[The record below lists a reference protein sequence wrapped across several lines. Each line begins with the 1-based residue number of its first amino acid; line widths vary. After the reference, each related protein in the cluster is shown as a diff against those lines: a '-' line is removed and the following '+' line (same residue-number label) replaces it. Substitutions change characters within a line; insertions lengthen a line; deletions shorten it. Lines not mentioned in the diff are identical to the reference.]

1 MTSITRNIS
10 QQSQLCGRMFKQ
22 VVLAASLVA
31 LSGCAAVNTVT
42 DWFADDDEIKIRR
55 IAPIVNQVTPKVVWS
70 HSVGDGVDGFFSR
83 LQPVYANNTVFAAER
98 HGEVVA
104 LEPGNG
110 DVKWRR
116 NFAIFRSDS
125 IFDGIANIWRSGTS
139 AKISAMAAGYDKVF
153 VGSENGQLLA
163 LDSKTGETLWEASVP
178 GEILA
183 RPAMDEGILVIN
195 TGAGVLFGFDAQTG
209 EQLWRSETDVP
220 PLSLRGISAPAASN
234 GGTLIGTPTG
244 KLQVNILTTG
254 VPAWE
259 TAITAPSGA
268 TELERIIDVDS
279 SPVLYGTTVYIVSYD
294 GTLAALELRSGRILW
309 KREYGSYRD
318 LAVTSERIYVVDN
331 RSNVFALDRRNGIEI
346 WSQGGLRQRNL
357 TAPLIMGEHVVL
369 GDRWGLLHW
378 LNTEDGTMAARYDL
392 GGDDE
397 DEAIYAAPIKVDDMI
412 VTITRDGDIAALTTK

>member
-1 MTSITRNIS
+1 
-10 QQSQLCGRMFKQ
+10 MFKQ
-22 VVLAASLVA
+22 VVLAAALTA
-31 LSGCAAVNTVT
+31 LSGCTTVT

-55 IAPIVNQVTPKVVWS
+55 IPAIVNQVTPKVIWNYS
-70 HSVGDGVDGFFSR
+70 IGDGVDEYFSR
-83 LQPVYANNTVFAAER
+83 LQPAYADNTIYAAER
-98 HGEVVA
+98 HGKVVA
-104 LEPGNG
+104 LEPDSG
-110 DVKWRR
+110 DVKWQR
-116 NFAIFRSDS
+116 NFAIFRNESF
-125 IFDGIANIWRSGTS
+125 FDGIANIWRSGTS

-153 VGSENGQLLA
+153 VGSENGKLLA
-163 LDSKTGETLWEASVP
+163 LDGQTGETVWEASVA

-183 RPAMDEGILVIN
+183 PPAMDEGILVVN

-254 VPAWE
+254 IPAWE

-279 SPVLYGTTVYIVSYD
+279 SPVLYGSTVYIVSYD

-318 LAVTSERIYVVDN
+318 LAVTSERIYVVDT

-346 WSQGGLRQRNL
+346 WSQGGLRQRHL
-357 TAPLIMGEHVVL
+357 TAPVVMGEHVVV

-378 LNTEDGTMAARYDL
+378 LNTEDGTLAARYDL

-412 VTITRDGDIAALTTK
+412 VTITRDGDIAALTAQ